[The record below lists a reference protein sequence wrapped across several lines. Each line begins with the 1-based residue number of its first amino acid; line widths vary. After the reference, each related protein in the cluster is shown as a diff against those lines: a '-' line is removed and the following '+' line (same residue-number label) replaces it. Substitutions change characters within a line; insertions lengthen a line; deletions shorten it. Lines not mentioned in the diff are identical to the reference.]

1 MSARSVGSCPGRRGA
16 GTRREAMRAETT
28 INMLKELQG
37 RAARFHRVRCK
48 RPKERV
54 GYPRK
59 PIIHSAPSCYRA
71 GSTPPRLRSAAG
83 RPAPVGVGCTA
94 SAHTSVSATAYV
106 VGAATTAQSPT
117 VPPRAQAT
125 VAACYRPRQH
135 PACVMRAMWAWIAP
149 QRLSLHHCLLR
160 RSLRQHL
167 RLRRLCES
175 RTLCCGSTS
184 PPAQACGCPRVSAVL
199 WRRCC
204 HRARGLSTGVRTAHR
219 RTPCAF
225 SPRRRGLP
233 AAVASRAW
241 RRPRPC
247 PRLWRR
253 WHSASRPRRPERRR
267 PPPPPTYCRLS
278 PSRRLRPD
286 PAAASATW
294 SPPSSIGAPPARTS
308 P

>member
-135 PACVMRAMWAWIAP
+135 PVRDEGVCSAP
-149 QRLSLHHCLLR
+149 GVPLSEDGELH
-160 RSLRQHL
+160 
-167 RLRRLCES
+167 
-175 RTLCCGSTS
+175 
-184 PPAQACGCPRVSAVL
+184 
-199 WRRCC
+199 
-204 HRARGLSTGVRTAHR
+204 TAH
-219 RTPCAF
+219 
-225 SPRRRGLP
+225 LQ
-233 AAVASRAW
+233 SRV
-241 RRPRPC
+241 
-247 PRLWRR
+247 
-253 WHSASRPRRPERRR
+253 EGGK
-267 PPPPPTYCRLS
+267 
-278 PSRRLRPD
+278 D
-286 PAAASATW
+286 PLVLFPLT
-294 SPPSSIGAPPARTS
+294 
-308 P
+308 